1 MLDSMKADFSAT
13 LDAARRFSPGR
24 LFALFNL
31 NSALKI
37 TFAFPG
43 LIVDSPTSYG
53 NLPPRGRLRRELVLK
68 LHDHLVQE
76 VLDRVHRALVEVRL
90 AQGLEKQVTSANTQ
104 DPRP

>member
-43 LIVDSPTSYG
+43 LIVDSPMSYG

-68 LHDHLVQE
+68 LHDHLVQK
-76 VLDRVHRALVEVRL
+76 VLDRVHRVLVEVRL
-90 AQGLEKQVTSANTQ
+90 AQGLEKQGTWQ
-104 DPRP
+104 QEP